1 MNLLSIGLIAGLAA
15 TLGMTAL
22 KTPAAAIDEAP
33 SVKGVEAAALLR
45 PDTVFRL
52 ENAGGRVKCVVRK
65 GRTLSDGRSELL
77 PGPDCATIFA
87 PLADAVVWSEGE
99 DGTVDFIGRGGR
111 TLVRFAL
118 ADGAGYESIR
128 PRSKILSLI
137 AER

>member
-1 MNLLSIGLIAGLAA
+1 MPWPGGQRMNLLSIGLIAGLAA

-22 KTPAAAIDEAP
+22 KTPAAA
-33 SVKGVEAAALLR
+33 LLR

-52 ENAGGRVKCVVRK
+52 ENAGGRVNCVVRK
-65 GRTLSDGRSELL
+65 GRTLSDGWSELL

-87 PLADAVVWSEGE
+87 PLADAVVWREGE